1 MELRHLRY
9 FVAVAEELNVRQAA
23 ARLHLSQPPL
33 SRQIHDL
40 EEEVGT
46 NLFVR
51 SQSGMHLTE
60 AGLTFL
66 TEARSILAQS
76 QRAIQLAQAASRGEA
91 GHLDI
96 AYSIEGF
103 EPILVTVTRRFRQL
117 FPMVEF
123 RFRELQQYQQIHV
136 RMSEESPISS
146 GITAGSSFGQAAAP
160 EIVSAGE

>member
-51 SQSGMHLTE
+51 SQSGMHLTA
-60 AGLTFL
+60 AGRTFL
-66 TEARSILAQS
+66 TEASRYAIALA
-76 QRAIQLAQAASRGEA
+76 
-91 GHLDI
+91 
-96 AYSIEGF
+96 
-103 EPILVTVTRRFRQL
+103 
-117 FPMVEF
+117 
-123 RFRELQQYQQIHV
+123 
-136 RMSEESPISS
+136 
-146 GITAGSSFGQAAAP
+146 
-160 EIVSAGE
+160 

>member
-46 NLFVR
+46 KLFVR

-60 AGLTFL
+60 AGRTFL
-66 TEARSILAQS
+66 TEARSIRAKG

-91 GHLDI
+91 GPLDI
-96 AYSIEGF
+96 ASPIEGF
-103 EPILVTVTRRFRQL
+103 DPILVSVTRR
-117 FPMVEF
+117 
-123 RFRELQQYQQIHV
+123 
-136 RMSEESPISS
+136 
-146 GITAGSSFGQAAAP
+146 
-160 EIVSAGE
+160 

>member
-23 ARLHLSQPPL
+23 TRLHLSQPPL

-60 AGLTFL
+60 AGRTFL

-96 AYSIEGF
+96 AYSVECF
-103 EPILVTVTRRFRQL
+103 DAHRLTVMPRF
-117 FPMVEF
+117 P
-123 RFRELQQYQQIHV
+123 
-136 RMSEESPISS
+136 
-146 GITAGSSFGQAAAP
+146 
-160 EIVSAGE
+160 